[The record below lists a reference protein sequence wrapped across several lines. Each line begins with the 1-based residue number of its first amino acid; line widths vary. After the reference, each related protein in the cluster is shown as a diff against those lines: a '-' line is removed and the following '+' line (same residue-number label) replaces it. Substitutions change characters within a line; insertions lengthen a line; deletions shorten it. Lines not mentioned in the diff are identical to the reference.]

1 MALVI
6 TRSVGFGGVN
16 LPADVGI
23 IQGALNLVPRTRGG
37 PNAALALDGLCGP
50 ITIGA
55 IRLLQTALRVPAID
69 GRIDPLGATLAALAQ
84 LLASLGIDPNKPPP
98 VPAPVPVLQRVT
110 PTPAWGLLN
119 KPQAL
124 LSDSV
129 HVASTFRLNFN
140 GDTHAGDAFPTFA
153 WRLADHPAA
162 HVVATARPGTKTPK
176 AYLIYFHH
184 DAFAGGL
191 ANGMGDMLV
200 GRFQIRNQ
208 LALSGTD
215 VVALVP
221 EPGEGIK
228 LFTGL
233 AKASASVS
241 ATGEQRL
248 LQALRQIDREVC
260 GASADREL
268 PMLLLA
274 CYSSGLRHIKTFVDN
289 CPTLAAK
296 VRFVYDFD
304 GILMAD
310 QSWQADFASCAAP
323 DRILVRYIGDKST
336 PFLKG
341 ETPQQWL
348 ARYPTTAPPNMRYVC
363 LPQARW
369 ANRPHFFQ
377 VQQNLHGQM
386 PSCTLHHA
394 LGTTP
399 GL

>member
-16 LPADVGI
+16 LPADVGV

-37 PNAALALDGLCGP
+37 PNAALTLDGLCGP
-50 ITIGA
+50 LTIGA
-55 IRLLQTALRVPAID
+55 IRLMQTALRVPAID
-69 GRIDPLGATLAALAQ
+69 GRIDPLGATLAALMQ
-84 LLASLGIDPNKPPP
+84 LLASLGVDPAK
-98 VPAPVPVLQRVT
+98 PAPAVLQRVL
-110 PTPAWGLLN
+110 PTPAWGLLS

-124 LSDSV
+124 LSDSA
-129 HVASTFRLNFN
+129 HVAGTFKLNFN
-140 GDTHAGDAFPTFA
+140 GDTHAGDTLPTWA
-153 WRLADHPAA
+153 WRLADQPAA
-162 HVVATARPGTKTPK
+162 HVVATAPTGTKNPK

-184 DAFAGGL
+184 DAFRGGL
-191 ANGMGDMLV
+191 VNGMGDMLT

-208 LALSGTD
+208 LALSQKE

-221 EPGEGIK
+221 EPGEGIR

-233 AKASASVS
+233 AKASASVP
-241 ATGEQRL
+241 AAGEQRL

-260 GASADREL
+260 GTTQEREL

-274 CYSSGLRHIKTFVDN
+274 CYSSGLRHIKVFVDN

-304 GILMAD
+304 GMLMAD
-310 QSWQADFASCAAP
+310 QSWQSDFASCAAP
-323 DRILVRYIGDKST
+323 DRVLVRYIGDRS
-336 PFLKG
+336 PPLRKG
-341 ETPQQWL
+341 ETEQQWL
-348 ARYPTTAPPNMRYVC
+348 ARYPTTAPPDMRYVC
-363 LPQARW
+363 LPQGRW
-369 ANRPHFFQ
+369 VKRPHFSQ
-377 VQQNLHGQM
+377 VQENLHGQM